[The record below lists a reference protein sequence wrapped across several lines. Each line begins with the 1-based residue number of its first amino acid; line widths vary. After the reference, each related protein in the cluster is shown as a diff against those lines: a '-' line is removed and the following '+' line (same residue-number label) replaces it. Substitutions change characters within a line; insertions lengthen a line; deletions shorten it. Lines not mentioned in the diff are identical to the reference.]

1 MRALCPRGGAIAP
14 RSSVARAPLCHSPHP
29 PSPAAA
35 LRSRVRADA
44 AFHRRSRERSLS
56 DAFIFERA
64 AGEQPRPASAADVRP
79 FLRALDA
86 RCTGS
91 ASEWV
96 AALLRCDADVEAA
109 AEAAGRAAAAQGA
122 LCVELVLCPATLA
135 AAAAQDA
142 AQDAAAAERAVAAAA
157 AGLTRGAGQH
167 VLVRS
172 PRAALSKR
180 VPACPRMRRC
190 AASC

>member
-1 MRALCPRGGAIAP
+1 M
-14 RSSVARAPLCHSPHP
+14 P
-29 PSPAAA
+29 PAA
-35 LRSRVRADA
+35 LRSRLRADA
-44 AFHRRSRERSLS
+44 ASRRRARGRSLS

-64 AGEQPRPASAADVRP
+64 AGVQPRPASAADVRP
-79 FLRALDA
+79 FLRALDS

-109 AEAAGRAAAAQGA
+109 AEAAGRVAAAQGA
-122 LCVELVLCPATLA
+122 LCVELALCPATLA

-142 AQDAAAAERAVAAAA
+142 AQDAPAAERAVAAAA

-167 VLVRS
+167 VLVRFS
-172 PRAALSKR
+172 RAAL
-180 VPACPRMRRC
+180 
-190 AASC
+190 